1 MIVIGLIEWM
11 NDLAFKILIIIIIFI
26 IILVFLMFSWCP
38 NRVLGFQDSFHMNW
52 LMIDSC
58 GVYVVGAIV
67 VELCV

>member
-1 MIVIGLIEWM
+1 MDERFGIQ
-11 NDLAFKILIIIIIFI
+11 DFDYYYYYLIIIV